1 MARTSNARQDAI
13 EAAVKLFRSQGYSAT
28 GLSQLLEESGAPKGS
43 FYFHFP
49 GGKEQ
54 LAQEALRAFGE
65 QVRSRIARRAASVA
79 PGEEAEFVRAMFEAT
94 ARELEASDYTAGC
107 VAANLSGEMAS
118 GNRPIAELA
127 SEVILGW
134 VDAIADGVAARFP
147 NRDAARA
154 YAGTVMAA
162 LSGLRTMA
170 RSQRSTASFTAVAE
184 VLVAALP
191 PGSAQS

>member
-1 MARTSNARQDAI
+1 
-13 EAAVKLFRSQGYSAT
+13 
-28 GLSQLLEESGAPKGS
+28 
-43 FYFHFP
+43 
-49 GGKEQ
+49 
-54 LAQEALRAFGE
+54 
-65 QVRSRIARRAASVA
+65 
-79 PGEEAEFVRAMFEAT
+79 MFEAT

-147 NRDAARA
+147 NRDASRA